1 MVNTYSI
8 TNQTLLPNDLISF
21 ANNRIAT
28 SCSVSHPAG
37 GTTFTIK
44 RPGLY
49 LVSFHGTASATAAA
63 TEPITVQLMNNGVE
77 VPGAL
82 TSELSAAADTPV
94 NLSFTTAIQI
104 RPSCCAVDNE
114 ANLTFGNAGI
124 EALFSNV
131 EVVITTIC

>member
-63 TEPITVQLMNNGVE
+63 TEPITVQLLNKGVE

-82 TSELSAAADTPV
+82 TSALSAEADTPV
-94 NLSFTTAIQI
+94 NLIFTTAIQI

-114 ANLTFGNAGI
+114 ANLTFENAGI

>member
-82 TSELSAAADTPV
+82 TSELSAAVDTPV

-104 RPSCCAVDNE
+104 KPSCCAVDNE
-114 ANLTFGNAGI
+114 ANLTFENAGI
-124 EALFSNV
+124 EAIFSNV

>member
-114 ANLTFGNAGI
+114 ANLTFENASI
-124 EALFSNV
+124 EAIFSNV